1 MRVGESDFFSKK
13 ITQGGT
19 SIRDLRVFKLSRFIF
34 LYSHMYKFVKNHH
47 FFFNNAVL
55 LVR

>member
-1 MRVGESDFFSKK
+1 MRAGESDFFSKK

-47 FFFNNAVL
+47 FFFQ
-55 LVR
+55 